1 MQPTTAGSSN
11 RIYGMDVWRGALL
24 AAGLIVHCAALSDIT
39 AFNMIEDASHLCRM
53 EAFFT
58 ISGFFAALTVG
69 KAAPTTWIRRRLVML
84 LVPLAVGLIFV
95 VPVSHLLIADLAT
108 RRGFMGNYLPWQPS
122 DWHMHMWFLIA
133 LALYVPLTFALRA
146 QERRIEA
153 LGDFAARKPLSAI
166 AALWLAG
173 AGASLSIWAAGKAL
187 NMAGLQPIA
196 FLLRQTVY
204 FCLFYALGHAAFRV
218 QAIRNLILSP
228 PRVVYAVGLAMAVL
242 DLSVIGM
249 AGDGK
254 LRMLIFFIARPIA
267 GFAVTSLVFRSAFS
281 LQRCHQWQSDLSSAS
296 YTIYLLHVPAILAL
310 LWLLYPTG
318 LGPWQA
324 MAVIAPV
331 ALLALYYFH
340 LLVVRRSSL
349 LLLLLNGRQ
358 RAAPKPAPAC

>member
-1 MQPTTAGSSN
+1 
-11 RIYGMDVWRGALL
+11 MDVWRGALL

-69 KAAPTTWIRRRLVML
+69 KAAPAAWIRRRLVML
-84 LVPLAVGLIFV
+84 LVPLAVGLAV
-95 VPVSHLLIADLAT
+95 AVPVSHLLIADIVT
-108 RRGFMGNYLPWQPS
+108 RPGFMADYHPWQPS

-133 LALYVPLTFALRA
+133 LALYAPLTFALRS
-146 QERRIEA
+146 QDRRIEA
-153 LGDFAARKPLSAI
+153 LGDLAARRPLAAI

-173 AGASLSIWAAGKAL
+173 AAVSLAMWAAGKTLGA
-187 NMAGLQPIA
+187 MGLQTTA
-196 FLLRQTVY
+196 FLLRQTLY

-228 PRVVYAVGLAMAVL
+228 PRIVYAIALVMALL
-242 DLSVIGM
+242 DLAAVAAVS
-249 AGDGK
+249 DGK
-254 LRMLIFFIARPIA
+254 LRMLLFFVARPIV
-267 GFAVTSLVFRSAFS
+267 GFAATSLVFRSAFS
-281 LQRCHQWQSDLSSAS
+281 LQRCRPWQANLSSAS

-324 MAVIAPV
+324 MVVIAPI
-331 ALLALYYFH
+331 ALLLLYYFH

-358 RAAPKPAPAC
+358 KARRQTAPAR